1 MALTKIQMV
10 KDIFF
15 DATYGKRNPNN
26 YAEGM
31 WLIEAIADKIT
42 ASVIRSYYNDHFI
55 LATMDAESTLARLVD
70 MAYSYSCGANGY
82 TKTCQRILSA
92 YHRFF

>member
-10 KDIFF
+10 KEIFF
-15 DATYGKRNPNN
+15 DATRDKRTAAN

-31 WLIEAIADKIT
+31 WLIETIANKIT
-42 ASVIRSYYNDHFI
+42 APVISSYYWDYVAA
-55 LATMDAESTLARLVD
+55 ATDAESTLAHLTD

-82 TKTCQRILSA
+82 TKTSQRILSA
-92 YHRFF
+92 YHLFF

>member
-1 MALTKIQMV
+1 MALTKIEMV
-10 KDIFF
+10 KEVFF
-15 DATYGKRNPNN
+15 DATHGKRNPNN

-42 ASVIRSYYNDHFI
+42 APVIRSYFWDYVAA
-55 LATMDAESTLARLVD
+55 ATDAESTLSLLVD

-82 TKTCQRILSA
+82 TKTSQRILSA